1 MRKLLLSIILFSF
14 CFTINAQFGVS
25 VGYGSGKAKISAGGE
40 SITSDSSGSFSIG
53 LFYDS
58 EISDNLDLLASLGFG
73 IGEKVD
79 EESNNSIGLGLG
91 LQYYPAGKDNNFFI
105 QPGIGLG
112 YSLVDI
118 DTDLMKK
125 TSFTGSI
132 GLGIDLSENF
142 TLIGSYG
149 TQLSDSSNMN
159 GIKIKGNAFGAS
171 LLYKF

>member
-1 MRKLLLSIILFSF
+1 M
-14 CFTINAQFGVS
+14 
-25 VGYGSGKAKISAGGE
+25 
-40 SITSDSSGSFSIG
+40 
-53 LFYDS
+53 
-58 EISDNLDLLASLGFG
+58 
-73 IGEKVD
+73 
-79 EESNNSIGLGLG
+79 
-91 LQYYPAGKDNNFFI
+91 
-105 QPGIGLG
+105 G

-149 TQLSDSSNMN
+149 TQLSNSSNMN